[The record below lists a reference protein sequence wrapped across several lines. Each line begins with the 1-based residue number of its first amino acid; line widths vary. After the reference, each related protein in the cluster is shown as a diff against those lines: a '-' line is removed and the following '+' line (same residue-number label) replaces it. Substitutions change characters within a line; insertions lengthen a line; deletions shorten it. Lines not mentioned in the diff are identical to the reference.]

1 MSLDFFIKVIFFI
14 FQVWFPETLHEQIE
28 MSDKKDISD
37 NNVDNIVAF
46 RILKVFHSILF
57 FIVSYQLELKMHIKF
72 LYSK

>member
-1 MSLDFFIKVIFFI
+1 
-14 FQVWFPETLHEQIE
+14 